1 MEKLTNEVNVH
12 QFGMYLQEF
21 KHLYTEDE
29 YYQLQ
34 DQWQEEYQQY
44 LIDLRKQREVRNN
57 RLRKVT
63 NIP

>member
-1 MEKLTNEVNVH
+1 MEKPLENEMNVH

-21 KHLYTEDE
+21 KHLYTEEE

-44 LIDLRKQREVRNN
+44 LIDLVKY
-57 RLRKVT
+57 KKS
-63 NIP
+63 